1 MNIKTPLIIG
11 MVALAGMLSSCTVG
25 NPNPP
30 KQDTGVEST
39 TAPAETETATATETP
54 APVETEAQSTE
65 APNADDVTT
74 VPEDAS
80 ETINPEETAVPA
92 DTTGFVAGQPI
103 PDSELANSRVAKQM
117 RYVASRLKDYVAA
130 NGVPSDWEMNG
141 FSYISTIYTD
151 AEAKAWDNGVMVPF
165 MGRPDGSFTLRGW
178 GQTPDVDPKFKDF
191 NTGLEYDSKKGFIT
205 G

>member
-11 MVALAGMLSSCTVG
+11 MVVLAGMLSSCTVG

-39 TAPAETETATATETP
+39 TAPAEKETP
-54 APVETEAQSTE
+54 APVETETQSAE
-65 APNADDVTT
+65 APNADDVTN
-74 VPEDAS
+74 VPGDTS
-80 ETINPEETAVPA
+80 ETVGPEETAVPA
-92 DTTGFVAGQPI
+92 DASGFVAGKPI
-103 PDSELANSRVAKQM
+103 PDAELADSRVAKHM
-117 RYVASRLKDYVAA
+117 RYVAGRLKDYVAA

-178 GQTPDVDPKFKDF
+178 GESPEVDSKFKDF
-191 NTGLEYDSKKGFIT
+191 NTALEYDSQKGFIT